1 MFCEKCG
8 TKISDDQNF
17 CYKCGAPTNA
27 GSQIRQRTGETY
39 DRFRREAKKAG
50 ESFSQTIED
59 TRRDFY
65 GNRSYGTPLK
75 TNRSLLSYIL
85 LTFITC
91 GIYCYYYHY
100 SLAKE
105 INIAC
110 DGDGENTGGLI
121 AFILLSYITL
131 GFYAYYWEYKLGN
144 RLISNAGRYHLNLQ
158 GNGTTILMWDIF
170 GILLCGI
177 GPFIGMNI
185 LMKNSNAICA
195 AYNRTHGFAALN

>member
-27 GSQIRQRTGETY
+27 GSLIRQNAGKTY
-39 DRFRREAKKAG
+39 DRLRHEARNIEESFDQTIDNVRRE
-50 ESFSQTIED
+50 FSGSRT
-59 TRRDFY
+59 
-65 GNRSYGTPLK
+65 NNTPLK

-91 GIYCYYYHY
+91 GFYCFFYHHR
-100 SLAKE
+100 LAKE

-110 DGDGENTGGLI
+110 DGDGEKTGGLV
-121 AFILLSYITL
+121 AFIILSYITL
-131 GFYAYYWEYKLGN
+131 GFYVYYWDYKLGN
-144 RLISNAGRYHLNLQ
+144 RLISNADRYRLNLQ
-158 GNGTTILMWDIF
+158 GNGTTIVLWDIF

-177 GPFIGMNI
+177 GPFVGMSI
-185 LMKNSNAICA
+185 LMRNANAICA
-195 AYNRTHGFAALN
+195 AYNRTHGFVR